1 MVRTFFRYLLALIY
15 LIAGIAHLR
24 APAGFLQITPDW
36 VPLPLLVVQ
45 LTGLCE
51 IAGSIALAFI
61 PRLRIAA
68 GWALA
73 AYAVCVFPANINH
86 AINNIAMDG
95 THMSWWYHG
104 PRLLF
109 QPVFV
114 WWALYAG
121 GATNWPFRAK
131 THSAIA

>member
-1 MVRTFFRYLLALIY
+1 MARAFFRYLLALIY

-24 APAGFLQITPDW
+24 SPTGFLMITPDW

-45 LTGLCE
+45 LTGVCE

-61 PRLRIAA
+61 PRLRVAA

-86 AINNIAMDG
+86 AVNNIAMDG
-95 THMSWWYHG
+95 TQMSWWYHG

-121 GATNWPFRAK
+121 GATNWPFSSK
-131 THSAIA
+131 N